1 MALAAAGCALGTI
14 GAMSTRQARRA
25 EARQHTR
32 REQRKTPAQR
42 RGRIS
47 RNWLIAASILAV
59 AAIAAV
65 IWAGNG
71 ATTGPQTTVPPG
83 ITQNGHV
90 RGQASA
96 PVTIDEYADF
106 QCPACGMFARTT
118 EAQILSSYVAKG
130 QVKIVFHNFAFLGME
145 SNWAAEAADCA
156 GDQGKFFDFHDKLYA
171 SQAGENQGAFSREN
185 LKKFGNDLGLGSTFA
200 ACLDSGK
207 YTQSVRDETAAGDA
221 AGVSA
226 TPTFFIGGKKYTGVL
241 SFDQMKQIIDPL
253 LVGR

>member
-1 MALAAAGCALGTI
+1 
-14 GAMSTRQARRA
+14 MSTRQARRA
-25 EARQHTR
+25 EARQHARRDQHKTTTR
-32 REQRKTPAQR
+32 AG
-42 RGRIS
+42 GRIS
-47 RNWLIAASILAV
+47 RTWLIIASIVAVAVV
-59 AAIAAV
+59 AAI
-65 IWAGNG
+65 IWAGSG

-83 ITQNGHV
+83 ITQSGHV

-106 QCPACGMFARTT
+106 QCPACGLFARTT
-118 EAQILSSYVAKG
+118 ETQILSSYVAKG

-156 GDQGKFFDFHDKLYA
+156 GEQGKFFDYHDRLYA
-171 SQAGENQGAFSREN
+171 SQAGENQGAFSRDN
-185 LKKFGNDLGLGSTFA
+185 LKKLGNDLGLGSTFA
-200 ACLDSGK
+200 ACVDSGK
-207 YTQSVRDETAAGDA
+207 YAQSVRDETAAGDA
-221 AGVSA
+221 AGVNA

>member
-1 MALAAAGCALGTI
+1 
-14 GAMSTRQARRA
+14 MSTRQARRA
-25 EARQHTR
+25 EARQNAR
-32 REQRKTPAQR
+32 RDRSRSAGG
-42 RGRIS
+42 GRIS
-47 RNWLIAASILAV
+47 RSQLLIASVIVVLAV
-59 AAIAAV
+59 GAA
-65 IWAGNG
+65 IWAGTNATNG
-71 ATTGPQTTVPPG
+71 PATTVPPG
-83 ITQNGHV
+83 ITQSGHV

-106 QCPACGMFARTT
+106 QCPACGQFARTT

-156 GDQGKFFDFHDKLYA
+156 GEQNKFFEFHDKLYA
-171 SQAGENQGAFSREN
+171 SQAGENQGAFSKDK
-185 LKKFGNDLGLGSTFA
+185 LKKFGSDLGLGSTFA
-200 ACLDSGK
+200 ACVDSAK

-226 TPTFFIGGKKYTGVL
+226 TPTFFISGKKYTGVL